1 MATSSEF
8 RFDRKGAYALYVLLI
23 LLVTYLLNQL
33 DRYALAICTQPMAQ
47 EIGYGDFGC
56 LELKNVSK
64 EEIGKDGC
72 PKNATKTQCNSYLGP
87 NNTEVCYYDR
97 TGGGFQYQILAGPIF
112 IVIYTFA
119 GIGLGYLADITNRK
133 FLLAICLAFWSL
145 MTLLT
150 GFATEYWHLVILR
163 FGLGFGEAG
172 CTPFASSLI
181 ADYFAASVRGIALG
195 GYNIGIYAGYS
206 LSYALGDFITAAN
219 INGQGWRWVFWIAG
233 IPGFLV
239 AALLAFT
246 VKEPVRTR
254 NATLQERS
262 ESYEVTGLQK
272 LKMVMAC
279 FCSPSLL
286 ILCLA
291 GSIRNG
297 AGYVW
302 GYNTQLYFTTY
313 YPEVST
319 GQWLSWIPLVGGSIA
334 VVFGG
339 FISDRVVKWGPYA
352 RIWVLIASL
361 TLAAP
366 FAAGTLFFKPPWA
379 FVCQIPT
386 YIIGEMWVSV
396 TLAVVIELVPSN
408 IRTTAIAYYF
418 FIISNIG
425 GNMPLLVPPIE
436 QVTSLR
442 TALYI
447 LYPGCYLL
455 AAVVF
460 AVCMLVVKRDIRRKQ
475 ELDIPDSSPLLAED
489 VANPNDNDTK
499 MD

>member
-1 MATSSEF
+1 MSHDS
-8 RFDRKGAYALYVLLI
+8 
-23 LLVTYLLNQL
+23 
-33 DRYALAICTQPMAQ
+33 
-47 EIGYGDFGC
+47 
-56 LELKNVSK
+56 
-64 EEIGKDGC
+64 
-72 PKNATKTQCNSYLGP
+72 
-87 NNTEVCYYDR
+87 
-97 TGGGFQYQILAGPIF
+97 
-112 IVIYTFA
+112 
-119 GIGLGYLADITNRK
+119 
-133 FLLAICLAFWSL
+133 
-145 MTLLT
+145 
-150 GFATEYWHLVILR
+150 
-163 FGLGFGEAG
+163 
-172 CTPFASSLI
+172 
-181 ADYFAASVRGIALG
+181 
-195 GYNIGIYAGYS
+195 
-206 LSYALGDFITAAN
+206 
-219 INGQGWRWVFWIAG
+219 GWRWVFWIAG

-246 VKEPVRTR
+246 VKEPVRTK

-366 FAAGTLFFKPPWA
+366 FAAGTLFFEPPWA